1 MGLPKLMNDLGVK
14 FKDVSLLETALTHS
28 SYANERNTLCNER
41 LEYLGDAVLELA
53 MSNFLYKHR
62 ASGLKGFLEIQVA
75 TVSEASPIKPERK

>member
-14 FKDVSLLETALTHS
+14 FKDISLLETALTHS

-53 MSNFLYKHR
+53 MSNFLYKR
-62 ASGLKGFLEIQVA
+62 YFDL
-75 TVSEASPIKPERK
+75 PISSVKYINFKYFVIST